1 MSVRVRDDPGV
12 IWGDPQSLRLR
23 TYPLE
28 VINCMLFLYLNLI
41 SNLYM
46 QYLFNIHCLIVCLT
60 INYFNRMKPVREGE
74 RHSRRKLGLSP
85 EFKAEDLP
93 VRTRHPKVL
102 IQARGISTCTSRGYD
117 S

>member
-1 MSVRVRDDPGV
+1 
-12 IWGDPQSLRLR
+12 
-23 TYPLE
+23 
-28 VINCMLFLYLNLI
+28 
-41 SNLYM
+41 M

-102 IQARGISTCTSRGYD
+102 IQARGISTGTSRGYD
-117 S
+117 PLPTTGFAELFGVKLILSRVAKSVKSH